1 MLAFHFP
8 SRQMANSRKAVVMMF
23 TPVGLQIHYVK
34 IVHTKF
40 FLIKNQG
47 VFEID
52 PQKGIRYGKTVVY
65 FYDTRS
71 AKPVDPRVMK
81 ALDDFAYKNKLVKIK
96 RKDVRHGAE
105 LRKLANRYQP
115 NEAIERLKDIFVR
128 KQEKINSKIE
138 DVSKQ
143 LEETQLPEE
152 DQSLVLVESLVRA
165 NLIEKS
171 DADLLSDQIESG
183 DVSFVELIERLR
195 NLEAVEV
202 QEAITMDAQR
212 FLEDY
217 HTYNPADVDTLL
229 DAAERYADKIR
240 KMGSPEV
247 KNFASAAVIFALL
260 IGGAIAVMI
269 LAGTDFSNFLPMLA
283 KDTAA
288 TVPSAVPAAVPA
300 AIDATV
306 AEPIVEEAVEEVEEV
321 VEEIVG
327 VPEPIVEEEVEPEVI
342 VEQIDESISKTPQLW
357 TKAD

>member
-8 SRQMANSRKAVVMMF
+8 SRQMGNSRKAVVMMF

-47 VFEID
+47 VFEVD

-81 ALDDFAYKNKLVKIK
+81 SLDDFAYKNKLVKIK
-96 RKDVRHGAE
+96 RKDVRHAAE
-105 LRKLANRYQP
+105 LRKLTGRFEP
-115 NEAIERLKDIFVR
+115 KEAIERLKDIFVR

-138 DVSKQ
+138 DVTKQ
-143 LEETQLPEE
+143 MDEVQMPDEEQG
-152 DQSLVLVESLVRA
+152 LVLVESLVRA

-183 DVSFVELIERLR
+183 DVSFVELIEKLR

-202 QEAITMDAQR
+202 QEAISMDAQR

-247 KNFASAAVIFALL
+247 KNFASAAVIFAVL

-269 LAGTDFSNFLPMLA
+269 LAGSDLGTFIPFLATPEPIVA
-283 KDTAA
+283 TPAVTPIVETA
-288 TVPSAVPAAVPA
+288 
-300 AIDATV
+300 I
-306 AEPIVEEAVEEVEEV
+306 AEPVVEEAVEEIA
-321 VEEIVG
+321 IVG
-327 VPEPIVEEEVEPEVI
+327 VVEPEIIPEVEPVVEVEKIEEEV
-342 VEQIDESISKTPQLW
+342 SKTPQLW
-357 TKAD
+357 VKAD

>member
-8 SRQMANSRKAVVMMF
+8 SRQMGNSRKAVVMMF

-47 VFEID
+47 VFEVD

-81 ALDDFAYKNKLVKIK
+81 ALDDFAYKNRLVKIK

-105 LRKLANRYQP
+105 LRSLIGRYEP
-115 NEAIERLKDIFVR
+115 KEAIQRLKDMFVR

-143 LEETQLPEE
+143 MEDVNMPDEEQG
-152 DQSLVLVESLVRA
+152 LVLVESLVRA

-171 DADLLSDQIESG
+171 DADLLSDQVESG
-183 DVSFVELIERLR
+183 DVSFVELIEKLR
-195 NLEAVEV
+195 TLEAVDV
-202 QEAITMDAQR
+202 QEAISMDAQR

-247 KNFASAAVIFALL
+247 KNFASAAVIFAVL

-269 LAGTDFSNFLPMLA
+269 LAGSDLGTFLPFLA
-283 KDTAA
+283 KDVPEVVATTAI
-288 TVPSAVPAAVPA
+288 PDP
-300 AIDATV
+300 I
-306 AEPIVEEAVEEVEEV
+306 IVEPTAVETAPEETQT
-321 VEEIVG
+321 IVG
-327 VPEPIVEEEVEPEVI
+327 VVEPEVVVDEEPV
-342 VEQIDESISKTPQLW
+342 VEVEKIDESISNTPQLW
-357 TKAD
+357 VKAD

>member
-8 SRQMANSRKAVVMMF
+8 SRQMGNSRKAVVMMF

-47 VFEID
+47 VFEVD

-105 LRKLANRYQP
+105 LRKLINKYEAT
-115 NEAIERLKDIFVR
+115 EAIQRLKDIFIR
-128 KQEKINSKIE
+128 KQDKINTKIE
-138 DVSKQ
+138 EVAKQMDDVQ
-143 LEETQLPEE
+143 MPDEEQG
-152 DQSLVLVESLVRA
+152 LVLVESLVRA

-171 DADLLSDQIESG
+171 DADLLSDQVESG
-183 DVSFVELIERLR
+183 DVSFVELIEKLR
-195 NLEAVEV
+195 TLESVEV
-202 QEAITMDAQR
+202 QEAISMDAQR

-247 KNFASAAVIFALL
+247 KNFASAAVIFAVL

-269 LAGTDFSNFLPMLA
+269 LAGSDLERSFRS
-283 KDTAA
+283 
-288 TVPSAVPAAVPA
+288 
-300 AIDATV
+300 
-306 AEPIVEEAVEEVEEV
+306 
-321 VEEIVG
+321 
-327 VPEPIVEEEVEPEVI
+327 
-342 VEQIDESISKTPQLW
+342 
-357 TKAD
+357 

>member
-40 FLIKNQG
+40 FMIKNQG

-105 LRKLANRYQP
+105 LRKLASRYQP

-143 LEETQLPEE
+143 LEEVQLPEE
-152 DQSLVLVESLVRA
+152 EQSLVLVESLVRA

-195 NLEAVEV
+195 SLEAVEV
-202 QEAITMDAQR
+202 QQAITMDAQR

-269 LAGTDFSNFLPMLA
+269 LAGTDFSNFLPFLA
-283 KDTAA
+283 KDTAEVVA
-288 TVPSAVPAAVPA
+288 PAVTA
-300 AIDATV
+300 
-306 AEPIVEEAVEEVEEV
+306 PIVEPTVIEEAVEEVIEEV
-321 VEEIVG
+321 EIVG
-327 VPEPIVEEEVEPEVI
+327 VTEPEVI
-342 VEQIDESISKTPQLW
+342 EEVIEEPEVVVEQIEESVSKTPQLW
-357 TKAD
+357 KKAD

>member
-1 MLAFHFP
+1 
-8 SRQMANSRKAVVMMF
+8 MMF

-47 VFEID
+47 VFEVD

-96 RKDVRHGAE
+96 RKDVRHGSE
-105 LRKLANRYQP
+105 LRKLIGRYEP
-115 NEAIERLKDIFVR
+115 KEAIERLKDIFVR
-128 KQEKINSKIE
+128 KQEKINTKID

-143 LEETQLPEE
+143 LDEVQLPDEE
-152 DQSLVLVESLVRA
+152 QGLVLVESLVRA

-183 DVSFVELIERLR
+183 DVSFVELVEKLR
-195 NLEAVEV
+195 NLEKIEI
-202 QEAITMDAQR
+202 QEAISMDAQR

-247 KNFASAAVIFALL
+247 KNFASAAVIFAVL

-269 LAGTDFSNFLPMLA
+269 LAGSDLGTFLPFLA
-283 KDTAA
+283 KDAPVAA
-288 TVPSAVPAAVPA
+288 APVVADVVTTPTVV
-300 AIDATV
+300 DTV
-306 AEPIVEEAVEEVEEV
+306 VEEAT
-321 VEEIVG
+321 EIVG
-327 VPEPIVEEEVEPEVI
+327 TLQPEPIESIEETVV
-342 VEQIDESISKTPQLW
+342 VKQIDNSTSKVPQLW
-357 TKAD
+357 VKAD

>member
-8 SRQMANSRKAVVMMF
+8 SRQMGNSRKAVVMMF

-47 VFEID
+47 VFEVD

-81 ALDDFAYKNKLVKIK
+81 ALDDFAYKNRLVKIK

-105 LRKLANRYQP
+105 LRSLIGRYEP
-115 NEAIERLKDIFVR
+115 KEAIQRLKDMFVR

-143 LEETQLPEE
+143 MEDVNMPDEEQG
-152 DQSLVLVESLVRA
+152 LVLVESLVRA

-171 DADLLSDQIESG
+171 DADLLSDQVESG

-195 NLEAVEV
+195 TLEAVDV
-202 QEAITMDAQR
+202 QEAISMDAQR

-247 KNFASAAVIFALL
+247 KNFASAAVIFAVL

-269 LAGTDFSNFLPMLA
+269 LAGSDLGTFLPFLA
-283 KDTAA
+283 KDVPAA
-288 TVPSAVPAAVPA
+288 AVPAAVDP
-300 AIDATV
+300 TV
-306 AEPIVEEAVEEVEEV
+306 VEPIVEEVKN
-321 VEEIVG
+321 EIVG
-327 VPEPIVEEEVEPEVI
+327 VPQTEVIVEEEPVVE
-342 VEQIDESISKTPQLW
+342 VEKIDESISKTPQLW
-357 TKAD
+357 VKAD

>member
-47 VFEID
+47 VFEVD

-81 ALDDFAYKNKLVKIK
+81 SLDDFAYKNKLVKIK

-105 LRKLANRYQP
+105 LRKLIGRYDP
-115 NEAIERLKDIFVR
+115 KEAIDRLKDIFVR

-143 LEETQLPEE
+143 IEDAQLPEE
-152 DQSLVLVESLVRA
+152 DQGLVLVESLVRA

-195 NLEAVEV
+195 NLESVEV
-202 QEAITMDAQR
+202 QQAISMDAQR

-283 KDTAA
+283 KDT
-288 TVPSAVPAAVPA
+288 VPAAVPA
-300 AIDATV
+300 AVPEAVPAAIDSTV
-306 AEPIVEEAVEEVEEV
+306 TEPITDEVVEEV

-327 VPEPIVEEEVEPEVI
+327 VPEPEVVVEEEPEVV
-342 VEQIDESISKTPQLW
+342 VEKIDESISKTPQLW
-357 TKAD
+357 KKAD

>member
-47 VFEID
+47 VFEVD
-52 PQKGIRYGKTVVY
+52 PQKGVRYGKTVVY

-105 LRKLANRYQP
+105 LRKLTGRYDP
-115 NEAIERLKDIFVR
+115 KEAIERLRDIFVR

-143 LEETQLPEE
+143 IEDAQLPEE
-152 DQSLVLVESLVRA
+152 EQGLVLVESLVRA

-183 DVSFVELIERLR
+183 DVSFVELIEKLR
-195 NLEAVEV
+195 NLESVEV
-202 QEAITMDAQR
+202 QQAISMDAQR

-247 KNFASAAVIFALL
+247 KNFASAAVIFAVL

-269 LAGTDFSNFLPMLA
+269 LAGSDLSNFLPFLA
-283 KDTAA
+283 KDAPEVVAPAVTA
-288 TVPSAVPAAVPA
+288 
-300 AIDATV
+300 
-306 AEPIVEEAVEEVEEV
+306 PIVEPTVVEEVIEE
-321 VEEIVG
+321 EARQIVG
-327 VPEPIVEEEVEPEVI
+327 VTEAEVIEEVIEEPEVV
-342 VEQIDESISKTPQLW
+342 VEQIEESVSKTPQLW

>member
-81 ALDDFAYKNKLVKIK
+81 ALDDFAYRNKLVKIK

-105 LRKLANRYQP
+105 LRKLTNRYQP

-143 LEETQLPEE
+143 LEEAQLPEE
-152 DQSLVLVESLVRA
+152 EQSLVLVESLVRA

-202 QEAITMDAQR
+202 QQAITMDAQR

-269 LAGTDFSNFLPMLA
+269 LAGTDFSNFLPFLA

-288 TVPSAVPAAVPA
+288 TVPAAVPA
-300 AIDATV
+300 AIDPTV
-306 AEPIVEEAVEEVEEV
+306 AEPIVEEV

-327 VPEPIVEEEVEPEVI
+327 VPEPIVEEEVEPEVV

-357 TKAD
+357 KKAD